1 MPGYARTKR
10 TKRSVG
16 AKRKMRSKRG
26 GLGVKAVKDIARSVV
41 TENREKKLKQFT
53 VVNYAISPYNIGDQV
68 LGPSTVSLVCLSPNN
83 IAGTSPPADL
93 SIQQGVDTDNRIG
106 SRIEM
111 KSGVARLFM
120 SANIYDVT
128 YNTAPQPMI
137 VQVFIGYDRT
147 TGNGQPSAALPQFY
161 EVNGVSV
168 SPTGNVLDTFRKIN
182 KERYVIFNRRT
193 YKLGNA
199 EYFGSGSGT
208 SSTVGRQYYTNN
220 DFKLTQRATFDYT
233 KHLIKTVKYSNDGDT
248 TPSTRQLWMWWIM
261 TPMTGQTTGGARQ
274 VTLNMEACVKFTD
287 A

>member
-128 YNTAPQPMI
+128 YNVAPQPMI

-199 EYFGSGSGT
+199 EYFGSGLRY
-208 SSTVGRQYYTNN
+208 VFNR
-220 DFKLTQRATFDYT
+220 R
-233 KHLIKTVKYSNDGDT
+233 
-248 TPSTRQLWMWWIM
+248 TPVLH
-261 TPMTGQTTGGARQ
+261 
-274 VTLNMEACVKFTD
+274 K
-287 A
+287 